1 MTKASI
7 FSEITP
13 SELDPI
19 AIIAQK
25 YNNDPSEQKVDLSI
39 GVYKPEDGDAK
50 YVFPSVKLAKKDIFE
65 NDQGHPYHFMSGWPE
80 FIAGA
85 QETVF
90 GKGDKSNVTSIQ
102 TISGTGA
109 VHIGIEFLKELG
121 LTEFYVGNPSWGNY
135 ESMIKSCDCKVN
147 YFNHYDNESGK
158 VDIDSLFKTIDTMS
172 TDGVLLLQGCC
183 HNPTGA
189 DYTNEQWEQI
199 AEKVKSRGIFV
210 MFDLAYQGFA
220 TGDKDKDAYGVRH
233 FHKQN
238 LEFVVCESFSKN
250 MGLYGERL
258 GCLHVVSNDK
268 DNLNNVSNLLINIF
282 RSQCSFA
289 PLFGARI
296 ASNIFRDFKQQWD
309 EDVYTVYE
317 RLSNLRIK
325 ISEKFKKLGTPGN
338 WDSVLQ
344 QKGLFWFTDLKP
356 EQIEILI
363 NDYHIYLPYNGRFNV
378 AGFNDKNLDYV
389 IESIHK
395 VVTESC

>member
-1 MTKASI
+1 MTKGSI
-7 FSEITP
+7 YSEITP

-25 YNNDPSEQKVDLSI
+25 YNNDPSPKKVDLSI
-39 GVYKPEDGDAK
+39 GVYKPENGDAK
-50 YVFPSVKLAKKDIFE
+50 YTFPSVKLAKKDIFE
-65 NDQGHPYHFMSGWPE
+65 NDQGHPYHYMSGWPE

-90 GKGDKSNVTSIQ
+90 GKNDKSNVTSIQ

-109 VHIGIEFLKELG
+109 VHIGIEFLRELG
-121 LTEFYVGNPSWGNY
+121 LTEFYVGNPAWGNY
-135 ESMIKSCDCKVN
+135 ESMIKSCNSNVN
-147 YFNHYDNESGK
+147 FFNHYDNETGK
-158 VDIDSLFKTIDTMS
+158 ADIDSLFKTIDTMP

-199 AEKVKSRGIFV
+199 AEKVRSRGVFV
-210 MFDLAYQGFA
+210 MFDLAYQGFGS
-220 TGDKDKDAYGVRH
+220 GDKDKDAYGVRH

-238 LEFVVCESFSKN
+238 LEFIVCESFSKN

-268 DNLNNVSNLLINIF
+268 QNLNNISNLLVNIF
-282 RSQCSFA
+282 RAQCSFA

-309 EDVYTVYE
+309 EDVYAVYE
-317 RLSNLRIK
+317 RLSDLRIK
-325 ISEKFKKLGTPGN
+325 IAEKFKKLGTPGN
-338 WDSVLQ
+338 WDSILKQ
-344 QKGLFWFTDLKP
+344 NGLFWFTDLTP
-356 EQIEILI
+356 QQIDTLI
-363 NDYHIYLPYNGRFNV
+363 NEYHIYLPYNGRFNV
-378 AGFNDKNLDYV
+378 AGFNNANLDYV
-389 IESIHK
+389 IESIDE
-395 VVTESC
+395 VVRK